1 MKKLLFVLLAFAAF
15 ATAADVTG
23 TWTGPMT
30 MKNGDETRDDT
41 AYLVLKQDGDKIT
54 GTIGPN
60 EERRYDITTGTAD
73 GDNIYIEAVVQG
85 DAALVLKLKL
95 EGGKLVG
102 DLSTKG
108 AGAPPVSGR
117 MTLDKKK

>member
-1 MKKLLFVLLAFAAF
+1 MKKLVLVLLAFAGLA
-15 ATAADVTG
+15 AADVTG

-41 AYLVLKQDGDKIT
+41 AYLVLKQDGGKVT

-60 EERRYDITTGTAD
+60 EERRYDITTGTAE

-108 AGAPPVSGR
+108 AGAPPITGR
-117 MTLDKKK
+117 MTLEKKK

>member
-1 MKKLLFVLLAFAAF
+1 MKKLLLVLLAFAGLAM
-15 ATAADVTG
+15 ADVTG

-41 AYLVLKQDGDKIT
+41 AYLVLKQDGGKIT

-60 EERRYDITTGTAD
+60 EERRYDITTGTAE

-108 AGAPPVSGR
+108 AGAPPISGR
-117 MTLDKKK
+117 MTLEKKK

>member
-1 MKKLLFVLLAFAAF
+1 MKKLLLVLLAFAAL
-15 ATAADVTG
+15 AAADVTG

-41 AYLVLKQDGDKIT
+41 AYLVLKEDGGKIT

-60 EERRYDITTGTAD
+60 EERRYDITKGTAD

-85 DAALVLKLKL
+85 EAALVLKLKL

-108 AGAPPVSGR
+108 EGAPPISGR
-117 MTLDKKK
+117 MTLEKKK

>member
-1 MKKLLFVLLAFAAF
+1 MKKLLFVLLAVAAL

-41 AYLVLKQDGDKIT
+41 AYLVLKQEGGKIT

-60 EERRYDITTGTAD
+60 EERRYDITTGTAE
-73 GDNIYIEAVVQG
+73 GDNVYIEAVVQG
-85 DAALVLKLKL
+85 TAALVLKLKL

-108 AGAPPVSGR
+108 EGAPPITGR

>member
-1 MKKLLFVLLAFAAF
+1 MKKLLIAVLALAAIAS
-15 ATAADVTG
+15 ADVTG

-60 EERRYDITTGTAD
+60 EERRYDISKGTAD
-73 GDNIYIEAVVQG
+73 GDNIYIEAPVQG
-85 DAALVLKLKL
+85 ENSIVLKLKL
-95 EGGKLVG
+95 EAGKLVG
-102 DLSTKG
+102 ELSTKG
-108 AGAPPVSGR
+108 PEAPPISGR
-117 MTLDKKK
+117 MTLEKKK